1 MYIILIKKV
10 TFVPRT
16 SKKDEETT
24 HYLYIYSD
32 VDLFPQYVCRR

>member
-1 MYIILIKKV
+1 MKKV
-10 TFVPRT
+10 IFVPRT
-16 SKKDEETT
+16 MNTHEKAT